1 MPNTFVQ
8 RIFASAATEVST
20 KHFEYHIP
28 RHRMVVVDEEDPSLE
43 DIIKEKNSDAYK
55 ENV

>member
-20 KHFEYHIP
+20 KHFDDYIP
-28 RHRMVVVDEEDPSLE
+28 QHHMVAVDEEGPSPE